1 MHMAEKT
8 VVLAFFNDE
17 VAADD
22 AVESLKA
29 WEKVDYD
36 VKLNAIG
43 VMVLD
48 ENGTI
53 KTHKLGKRSV
63 GKGAGIGILLAVIAP
78 PTLLAGAIGGGV
90 LGAFHHKGLGLTAD
104 DRDRIAAQLAGGK
117 AAVGVLVGEDWAWLI
132 KDKLTELG
140 GTAEVHEV
148 TEEVQ
153 AEVEVAV
160 PAVEAAEVAAGDDLT
175 LIDGI
180 GPVISDALRAAGV
193 TTFAQVEAMTPE
205 AIDEILAKA
214 NLPEFA
220 GLNAATWPRQAK
232 LAAAGDWAGL
242 RRYIASTKK

>member
-1 MHMAEKT
+1 MADKT

-29 WEKVDYD
+29 WEKADND
-36 VKLNAIG
+36 IKLNAIG

-48 ENGTI
+48 DNGKI

-78 PTLLAGAIGGGV
+78 PTLLAGAIGGGL
-90 LGAFHHKGLGLTAD
+90 LGAFHHKGLGLNTD
-104 DRDRIAAQLAGGK
+104 DRDRIAANLAGGK
-117 AAVGVLVGEDWAWLI
+117 AAVGVLASADRAWLV

-140 GTAEVHEV
+140 GTTEVHEV

-153 AEVEVAV
+153 AEVEEAV

-175 LIDGI
+175 VIDGI
-180 GPVISDALRAAGV
+180 GPVISDALRSAGV
-193 TTFAQVEAMTPE
+193 TTFAQVAAMTPE
-205 AIDEILAKA
+205 AIEEMLAKA
-214 NLPEFA
+214 NLPEVA
-220 GLNAATWPRQAK
+220 GQNAATWPRQAK

-242 RRYIASTKK
+242 RRYIASTKA